1 MADSN
6 DIKAHVQTYG
16 GFIGLLKWTI
26 PIIAVLALVVIL
38 LIQ

>member
-16 GFIGLLKWTI
+16 GFLGLLKWSI
-26 PIIAVLALVVIL
+26 PIIAVVALVVVI